1 MAAEEQLYD
10 KLQRP
15 YDYIRKSTIAAIE
28 RENVREAVAPFIANA
43 RILELACGSGFYTYK
58 LLEWGASSVLGVD
71 ISSVMIDE
79 ARRQGKEVSF
89 IQADCT
95 VPQIY
100 EGGLFDIVFGAWLLN
115 YAPDRTELIKMF
127 RTVAMNLKEGGHFVA
142 VTIVPSSNPL
152 ESLIAEAKIRPMP
165 MGSGHIIHQYIKD
178 VEDGIYINVH
188 GDTPIGD
195 LDFKCY
201 HLKQEIHEEA
211 AREAGLKG
219 KFEWGVTKVPEG
231 YLKKGVLGGA
241 SLAELETYRA
251 LPHFGVLVI
260 VK

>member
-1 MAAEEQLYD
+1 MAAAEQLYD

-28 RENVREAVAPFIANA
+28 RENVREAVASFIAKA

-79 ARRQGKEVSF
+79 ARHL
-89 IQADCT
+89 
-95 VPQIY
+95 

-127 RTVAMNLKEGGHFVA
+127 RTIAMNLKGGGRFVG

-165 MGSGHIIHQYIKD
+165 MGSGYIIHQYIKD

-219 KFEWGVTKVPEG
+219 KFEWGVTKVPDG
-231 YLKKGVLGGA
+231 YLKEGVLGGA
-241 SLAELETYRA
+241 SLAELETYRT